1 MSIKLKE
8 PITIYQ
14 VKHDDKS
21 DVYNVMAININ
32 TLGEALELGRTA
44 KWTEDEGYVDLYPS
58 KKAAAEEAYNRT
70 YWDEY
75 AEDSEDDEEDF
86 NIEDI
91 KSSDSCVAACCG
103 ECTQCA
109 PIPKPSVEELY
120 PLEEYPSKLVR
131 FQNTNTIQLFKRRP
145 GQKPSA
151 NCAFITQEEADI
163 FKKDA
168 NVKANYSL
176 TKAGKP
182 SLYEEYC
189 EIYFD

>member
-14 VKHDDKS
+14 VKHNDKS
-21 DVYNVMAININ
+21 DVYNVVAININ

-44 KWTEDEGYVDLYPS
+44 EWTEEEGYVDLFPT
-58 KKAAAEEAYNRT
+58 KKAAVEAAFNRT
-70 YWDEY
+70 CWEDYIEDE
-75 AEDSEDDEEDF
+75 DEDF
-86 NIEDI
+86 EITA
-91 KSSDSCVAACCG
+91 SPSSCVAACCG
-103 ECTQCA
+103 ECTKCT

-151 NCAFITQEEADI
+151 NCAFITKEEADI
-163 FKKDA
+163 FKKDS
-168 NVKANYSL
+168 NVKTNYSL
-176 TKAGKP
+176 TKAGRP

-189 EIYFD
+189 EIYFN